1 MKKWIAFS
9 MASAMLLTMSTA
21 AFADIATGVVSEEKP
36 GWPNEF
42 GFGGQIKVMREEEV
56 LSYDLEENNKIDLQP
71 GDDLYI
77 PLYYTTAEGESVT
90 IGASKEEMTGHVPYT
105 GSIDK
110 NWKIN
115 FIDKSKTII
124 ESTDFYRAGSKD
136 SGLVKGALYIKAQT
150 ADSYNSL
157 TDLEFNFGIYV
168 SERYSQNK
176 TEQIQIEGVF
186 ANPKADNLVD
196 FDWENNVYEKAVWE
210 VAEDQDGTATFNFN
224 DDAYFTVRMFGG
236 DKVMLDFDR
245 TYDKAIADRY
255 IEDLYFYNFRGE
267 LDEFSATGTLTIPVE
282 QEMFMYQIVNG
293 ALKATDAVYS
303 EDHIY
308 VTAPACDLL
317 TLVKAMELKTRT
329 LGNYVL
335 TPTKLDISAEVETET
350 PSTDASNNGG
360 STSQPAPGYGE
371 NSETNDYLSGGSD
384 KVNPETGADDLV
396 GLMASLAVLSLVGGV
411 ALSRKRK

>member
-124 ESTDFYRAGSKD
+124 ESTDFYRAESKD

-150 ADSYNSL
+150 VDSYNSL
-157 TDLEFNFGIYV
+157 TDLEFNFGVYV
-168 SERYSQNK
+168 SERYSQNQ

-186 ANPKADNLVD
+186 ANPKADKLVD

-210 VAEDQDGTATFNFN
+210 VAEEQDGTATFNFN

-303 EDHIY
+303 EENE
-308 VTAPACDLL
+308 
-317 TLVKAMELKTRT
+317 AMELKTRT

-350 PSTDASNNGG
+350 PSTDVDNNGG

>member
-124 ESTDFYRAGSKD
+124 ESTDFYRAESKD

-157 TDLEFNFGIYV
+157 TDLEFNFGVYV

-210 VAEDQDGTATFNFN
+210 VAEDQDGTTTFNFN

-303 EDHIY
+303 EENE
-308 VTAPACDLL
+308 
-317 TLVKAMELKTRT
+317 AMELKTRT

-384 KVNPETGADDLV
+384 KVNPETGADYLV

>member
-90 IGASKEEMTGHVPYT
+90 IGASKEEITGHVPYT

-124 ESTDFYRAGSKD
+124 ESTDFYRAESKD

-157 TDLEFNFGIYV
+157 TDLEFNFGVYV

-303 EDHIY
+303 EENE
-308 VTAPACDLL
+308 
-317 TLVKAMELKTRT
+317 AMELKTRT

-350 PSTDASNNGG
+350 PSTDVDNNGG

-411 ALSRKRK
+411 ALTRKRK

>member
-115 FIDKSKTII
+115 FNDKSKTII
-124 ESTDFYRAGSKD
+124 ESTDFYRAESKD

-157 TDLEFNFGIYV
+157 TDLEFNFGVYV

-303 EDHIY
+303 EENE
-308 VTAPACDLL
+308 
-317 TLVKAMELKTRT
+317 AMELKTRT

-350 PSTDASNNGG
+350 PSTDVDNNGG

>member
-124 ESTDFYRAGSKD
+124 ESTDFYRAESKD

-157 TDLEFNFGIYV
+157 TDLEFNFGVYV

-210 VAEDQDGTATFNFN
+210 VAEDQDGTTTFNFN

-245 TYDKAIADRY
+245 TYDKEIADRY
-255 IEDLYFYNFRGE
+255 IEDLYFYNFRGD

-303 EDHIY
+303 EENE
-308 VTAPACDLL
+308 
-317 TLVKAMELKTRT
+317 AMELKTRT

>member
-36 GWPNEF
+36 DWPNEF

-124 ESTDFYRAGSKD
+124 ESTDFYRAESKD

-157 TDLEFNFGIYV
+157 TDLEFNFGVYV

-210 VAEDQDGTATFNFN
+210 VAEDQDGTTTFNFN

-303 EDHIY
+303 EENE
-308 VTAPACDLL
+308 
-317 TLVKAMELKTRT
+317 AMELKTRT

>member
-90 IGASKEEMTGHVPYT
+90 IGASKEEMTGHVPYN

-124 ESTDFYRAGSKD
+124 ESTDFYRAESKD
-136 SGLVKGALYIKAQT
+136 NGLVKGALYIKAQT

-157 TDLEFNFGIYV
+157 TDLEFNFGVYV

-303 EDHIY
+303 EENE
-308 VTAPACDLL
+308 
-317 TLVKAMELKTRT
+317 AMELKTRT

>member
-124 ESTDFYRAGSKD
+124 ESTDFYRAESKD

-157 TDLEFNFGIYV
+157 TDLEFNFGVYV

-210 VAEDQDGTATFNFN
+210 VAEDQDGTTTFNFN

-303 EDHIY
+303 EENE
-308 VTAPACDLL
+308 
-317 TLVKAMELKTRT
+317 AMELKTRT

-350 PSTDASNNGG
+350 PSTGASNNGG

>member
-1 MKKWIAFS
+1 
-9 MASAMLLTMSTA
+9 MLLTMSTA

-124 ESTDFYRAGSKD
+124 ESTDFYRAESKD

-157 TDLEFNFGIYV
+157 TDLEFNFGVYV

-303 EDHIY
+303 EENE
-308 VTAPACDLL
+308 
-317 TLVKAMELKTRT
+317 AMELKTRT

-350 PSTDASNNGG
+350 PSTDVDNNGG

-411 ALSRKRK
+411 ALTRKRK

>member
-90 IGASKEEMTGHVPYT
+90 IGASKEEMTDHVPYT

-124 ESTDFYRAGSKD
+124 ESTDFYRAESKD

-157 TDLEFNFGIYV
+157 TDLEFNFGVYV

-303 EDHIY
+303 EENE
-308 VTAPACDLL
+308 
-317 TLVKAMELKTRT
+317 AMELKTRT

-350 PSTDASNNGG
+350 PSTDVDNNGG

>member
-36 GWPNEF
+36 DWPNEF

-124 ESTDFYRAGSKD
+124 ESTDFYRAESKD

-210 VAEDQDGTATFNFN
+210 VAEDQDGTTTFNFN

-303 EDHIY
+303 EENE
-308 VTAPACDLL
+308 
-317 TLVKAMELKTRT
+317 AMELKTRT

>member
-21 AFADIATGVVSEEKP
+21 AFADIATGVVSEEKQ

-124 ESTDFYRAGSKD
+124 ESTDFYRAESKD

-157 TDLEFNFGIYV
+157 TDLEFNFGVYV

-210 VAEDQDGTATFNFN
+210 VAEDQDGTTTFNFN

-303 EDHIY
+303 EENE
-308 VTAPACDLL
+308 
-317 TLVKAMELKTRT
+317 AMELKTRT

>member
-124 ESTDFYRAGSKD
+124 ESTDFYRAESKD

-150 ADSYNSL
+150 VDSYNSL
-157 TDLEFNFGIYV
+157 TDLEFNFGVYV
-168 SERYSQNK
+168 SERYSQNQ

-186 ANPKADNLVD
+186 ANPKADKLVD

-210 VAEDQDGTATFNFN
+210 VAEEQDGTATFNFN

-303 EDHIY
+303 EENE
-308 VTAPACDLL
+308 
-317 TLVKAMELKTRT
+317 AMELKTRT

>member
-124 ESTDFYRAGSKD
+124 ESTDFYRAESKD

-157 TDLEFNFGIYV
+157 TDLEFNFGVYV
-168 SERYSQNK
+168 SERYRQNK

-303 EDHIY
+303 EENE
-308 VTAPACDLL
+308 
-317 TLVKAMELKTRT
+317 AMELKTRT

>member
-90 IGASKEEMTGHVPYT
+90 IGASKEEMTGHVPYN

-124 ESTDFYRAGSKD
+124 ESTDFYRAESKD

-157 TDLEFNFGIYV
+157 TDLEFNFGVYV

-303 EDHIY
+303 EENE
-308 VTAPACDLL
+308 
-317 TLVKAMELKTRT
+317 AMELKTRT

>member
-124 ESTDFYRAGSKD
+124 ESTDFYRAESKD

-157 TDLEFNFGIYV
+157 TDLEFNFGVYV

-176 TEQIQIEGVF
+176 TEQIQIEGLF

-210 VAEDQDGTATFNFN
+210 VAEDQDGTTTFNFN

-303 EDHIY
+303 EENE
-308 VTAPACDLL
+308 
-317 TLVKAMELKTRT
+317 AMELKTRT

>member
-124 ESTDFYRAGSKD
+124 ESTDFYRAESKD

-157 TDLEFNFGIYV
+157 TDLEFNFGVYV

-210 VAEDQDGTATFNFN
+210 VAEDQDGTTTFNFN

-245 TYDKAIADRY
+245 TYDKEIADRY
-255 IEDLYFYNFRGE
+255 IEDLYFYNFRGD

-282 QEMFMYQIVNG
+282 QEMFMYQVVNG
-293 ALKATDAVYS
+293 ALKATDAVYN
-303 EDHIY
+303 EENE
-308 VTAPACDLL
+308 
-317 TLVKAMELKTRT
+317 AMELKTRT

>member
-21 AFADIATGVVSEEKP
+21 AFADVTTGVVSEEKP

-124 ESTDFYRAGSKD
+124 ESTDFYRAESKD

-157 TDLEFNFGIYV
+157 TDLEFNFGVYV

-293 ALKATDAVYS
+293 ALKATDAVYN
-303 EDHIY
+303 EENE
-308 VTAPACDLL
+308 
-317 TLVKAMELKTRT
+317 AMELKTRT

>member
-90 IGASKEEMTGHVPYT
+90 IGASKEEMTDHVPYT

-124 ESTDFYRAGSKD
+124 ESTDFYRAESKD

-157 TDLEFNFGIYV
+157 TDLEFNFGVYV

-210 VAEDQDGTATFNFN
+210 VAEDQDGTTTFNFN

-303 EDHIY
+303 EENE
-308 VTAPACDLL
+308 
-317 TLVKAMELKTRT
+317 AMELKTRT

>member
-9 MASAMLLTMSTA
+9 MASAMLLSMSTA
-21 AFADIATGVVSEEKP
+21 AFADVATGVVSEEKQ

-42 GFGGQIKVMREEEV
+42 GFGGQIKVVRDEEV
-56 LSYDLEENNKIDLQP
+56 LSYDLEENNKLDLQP

-124 ESTDFYRAGSKD
+124 ESTDFYRAESKD
-136 SGLVKGALYIKAQT
+136 SGLVKGALYIQAQT

-157 TDLEFNFGIYV
+157 TDLEFDFTVYI

-176 TEQIQIEGVF
+176 TEQIQLEGVF

-196 FDWENNVYEKAVWE
+196 FDWENSVYEKAVWE

-245 TYDKAIADRY
+245 TYDKEIADRY
-255 IEDLYFYNFRGE
+255 VEDLYFYNFRGD

-282 QEMFMYQIVNG
+282 QEMFMYQVVNG
-293 ALKATDAVYS
+293 ALKATDAVYNE
-303 EDHIY
+303 EDE
-308 VTAPACDLL
+308 
-317 TLVKAMELKTRT
+317 AMELKTRT

-335 TPTKLDISAEVETET
+335 TPTKLDISAEVEAET
-350 PSTDASNNGG
+350 PATDTGNNSSST
-360 STSQPAPGYGE
+360 TQTTPGYGE
-371 NSETNDYLSGGSD
+371 NTETNDYLSGGSD
-384 KVNPETGADDLV
+384 KVNPETGAEDLV

>member
-56 LSYDLEENNKIDLQP
+56 LSYDLEENKIDLQP

-124 ESTDFYRAGSKD
+124 ESTDFYRAESKD

-157 TDLEFNFGIYV
+157 TDLEFNFGVYV

-303 EDHIY
+303 EENE
-308 VTAPACDLL
+308 
-317 TLVKAMELKTRT
+317 AMELKTRT

-411 ALSRKRK
+411 ALTRKRK

>member
-124 ESTDFYRAGSKD
+124 ESTDFYRAESKD

-150 ADSYNSL
+150 VDSYNSL
-157 TDLEFNFGIYV
+157 TDLEFNFGVYV

-245 TYDKAIADRY
+245 TYDKVIADRY

-303 EDHIY
+303 EENE
-308 VTAPACDLL
+308 
-317 TLVKAMELKTRT
+317 AMELKTRT

-411 ALSRKRK
+411 ALTRKRK

>member
-124 ESTDFYRAGSKD
+124 ESTDFYRAESKD

-157 TDLEFNFGIYV
+157 TDLEFNFGVYV

-303 EDHIY
+303 EENE
-308 VTAPACDLL
+308 
-317 TLVKAMELKTRT
+317 AMELKTRT

-371 NSETNDYLSGGSD
+371 NSETNDYLSGSSD

>member
-77 PLYYTTAEGESVT
+77 PLYYITAEGESVT

-124 ESTDFYRAGSKD
+124 ESTDFYRAESKD

-303 EDHIY
+303 EENE
-308 VTAPACDLL
+308 
-317 TLVKAMELKTRT
+317 AMELKTRT

>member
-124 ESTDFYRAGSKD
+124 ESTDFYRAESKD

-157 TDLEFNFGIYV
+157 TDLEFNFGVYV

-303 EDHIY
+303 EENE
-308 VTAPACDLL
+308 
-317 TLVKAMELKTRT
+317 AMELKTRT

-350 PSTDASNNGG
+350 PSTDVDNNGG

-384 KVNPETGADDLV
+384 KVNPETGAQNLV
-396 GLMASLAVLSLVGGV
+396 GLTATLAALSLVGGV
-411 ALSRKRK
+411 ALSSKKK

>member
-21 AFADIATGVVSEEKP
+21 AFADIATGVVSEEKQ

-124 ESTDFYRAGSKD
+124 ESTDFYRAESKD

-157 TDLEFNFGIYV
+157 TDLEFNFGVYV

-267 LDEFSATGTLTIPVE
+267 LDEFSATGPLTIPVE

-303 EDHIY
+303 EENE
-308 VTAPACDLL
+308 
-317 TLVKAMELKTRT
+317 AMELKTRT

-335 TPTKLDISAEVETET
+335 TPTKLDISAEDETET

-411 ALSRKRK
+411 ALTRKRK

>member
-124 ESTDFYRAGSKD
+124 ESTDFYRAESKD

-157 TDLEFNFGIYV
+157 TDLEFNFGVYV

-176 TEQIQIEGVF
+176 TEQIQIEGLF

-245 TYDKAIADRY
+245 TYDKVIADRY

-293 ALKATDAVYS
+293 ALKATDAFYS
-303 EDHIY
+303 EENE
-308 VTAPACDLL
+308 
-317 TLVKAMELKTRT
+317 AMELKTRT

>member
-36 GWPNEF
+36 DWPNEF

-124 ESTDFYRAGSKD
+124 ESTDFYRAESKD

-150 ADSYNSL
+150 ADNYNSL
-157 TDLEFNFGIYV
+157 TDLEFNFGVYV

-176 TEQIQIEGVF
+176 TEQIQIEGLF

-267 LDEFSATGTLTIPVE
+267 LDEVSATGTLTIPVE

-303 EDHIY
+303 EENE
-308 VTAPACDLL
+308 
-317 TLVKAMELKTRT
+317 AMELKTRT

-350 PSTDASNNGG
+350 PSTDVDNNSG

>member
-124 ESTDFYRAGSKD
+124 ESTDFYRAESKD
-136 SGLVKGALYIKAQT
+136 SSLVKGALYIKAQT

-303 EDHIY
+303 EENE
-308 VTAPACDLL
+308 
-317 TLVKAMELKTRT
+317 AMELKTRT

>member
-124 ESTDFYRAGSKD
+124 ESTDFYRAESKD

-150 ADSYNSL
+150 ADNYNSL
-157 TDLEFNFGIYV
+157 TDLEFNFGVYV

-210 VAEDQDGTATFNFN
+210 VAEEQDGTATFNFN

-303 EDHIY
+303 EENE
-308 VTAPACDLL
+308 
-317 TLVKAMELKTRT
+317 AMELKTRT

-350 PSTDASNNGG
+350 PSTDVDNNGG

>member
-9 MASAMLLTMSTA
+9 MASAMLLAMSTA

-124 ESTDFYRAGSKD
+124 ESTDFYRAESKD

-157 TDLEFNFGIYV
+157 TDLEFNFGVYV

-210 VAEDQDGTATFNFN
+210 VAEDQDGTTTFNFN

-303 EDHIY
+303 EENE
-308 VTAPACDLL
+308 
-317 TLVKAMELKTRT
+317 AMELKTRT

>member
-124 ESTDFYRAGSKD
+124 ESTDFYRAESKD

-150 ADSYNSL
+150 VDSYNSL
-157 TDLEFNFGIYV
+157 TDLEFNFGVYV

-303 EDHIY
+303 EENE
-308 VTAPACDLL
+308 
-317 TLVKAMELKTRT
+317 AMELKTRT

-350 PSTDASNNGG
+350 PSTDVDNNGG

>member
-36 GWPNEF
+36 VWPNEF

-124 ESTDFYRAGSKD
+124 ESTDFYRAESKD

-186 ANPKADNLVD
+186 ANPKADKLVD

-303 EDHIY
+303 EENE
-308 VTAPACDLL
+308 
-317 TLVKAMELKTRT
+317 AMELKTRT

-360 STSQPAPGYGE
+360 STSSRLPATARTARPMTT
-371 NSETNDYLSGGSD
+371 SAAAPT
-384 KVNPETGADDLV
+384 
-396 GLMASLAVLSLVGGV
+396 
-411 ALSRKRK
+411 R

>member
-71 GDDLYI
+71 GDDLYS
-77 PLYYTTAEGESVT
+77 PLYYTPAEGESVT

-124 ESTDFYRAGSKD
+124 ESTDFYRAESKD

-157 TDLEFNFGIYV
+157 TDLEFNFGVYV

-303 EDHIY
+303 EENE
-308 VTAPACDLL
+308 
-317 TLVKAMELKTRT
+317 AMELKTRT

>member
-1 MKKWIAFS
+1 MDCIFDGVRHAAHNEHCSLCRHRDRCGQRGK
-9 MASAMLLTMSTA
+9 ASLA
-21 AFADIATGVVSEEKP
+21 
-36 GWPNEF
+36 NEF

-124 ESTDFYRAGSKD
+124 ESTDFYRAESKD

-186 ANPKADNLVD
+186 ANPKADKLVD

-303 EDHIY
+303 EENE
-308 VTAPACDLL
+308 
-317 TLVKAMELKTRT
+317 AMELKTRT

>member
-21 AFADIATGVVSEEKP
+21 AFADVTTGVVSEEKP

-90 IGASKEEMTGHVPYT
+90 IGASKEEITGHVPYT

-124 ESTDFYRAGSKD
+124 ESTDFYRAESKD

-157 TDLEFNFGIYV
+157 TDLEFNFGVYV

-303 EDHIY
+303 EENE
-308 VTAPACDLL
+308 
-317 TLVKAMELKTRT
+317 AMELKTRT

-350 PSTDASNNGG
+350 PSTDVDNNGG

-411 ALSRKRK
+411 ALTRKRK

>member
-124 ESTDFYRAGSKD
+124 ESTDFYRAESKD

-157 TDLEFNFGIYV
+157 TDLEFNFGVYV

-303 EDHIY
+303 EENE
-308 VTAPACDLL
+308 
-317 TLVKAMELKTRT
+317 AMELKTRT

-396 GLMASLAVLSLVGGV
+396 GLMASLAGRSLVGGV

>member
-124 ESTDFYRAGSKD
+124 ESTDFYRAESKD

-245 TYDKAIADRY
+245 TYDKVIADRY

-293 ALKATDAVYS
+293 ALKATDAVYNE
-303 EDHIY
+303 EDE
-308 VTAPACDLL
+308 
-317 TLVKAMELKTRT
+317 AMELKTRT

-350 PSTDASNNGG
+350 PSTGVDNNGG

-371 NSETNDYLSGGSD
+371 NTETNDYLSGGSD

>member
-124 ESTDFYRAGSKD
+124 ESTDFYRAESKD

-157 TDLEFNFGIYV
+157 TDLEFNFGVYV

-303 EDHIY
+303 EENE
-308 VTAPACDLL
+308 
-317 TLVKAMELKTRT
+317 AMELKTRT

-350 PSTDASNNGG
+350 PSTDASN
-360 STSQPAPGYGE
+360 SQPAPGYGE